1 MVDREIAHL
10 YKKFEVEHKP
20 ASGNFEEEIGKLL
33 NKMKNREI
41 MHEDAEFFYRSL
53 EGNWTLTGTL
63 SSEGEFKSVGGSIRT
78 KGATRYLLSDT
89 KWRAEYYVSKAH
101 LEYRKEKPLE
111 KVTEKI
117 EGVPYRIKLF
127 VYNKKQDLSLRIA
140 KLKRHPARSKF
151 ARTKKSYVK
160 RVKRRIPKRGRKV
173 RRLELLYRKTFK
185 RIIPTR
191 TNLKKLILSR
201 KRSRKTPRISNK
213 SSKKRFIPNM
223 PKLKIFNKLKRKRS

>member
-1 MVDREIAHL
+1 MVEREIAHL

-41 MHEDAEFFYRSL
+41 MHEDAEFFYISK
-53 EGNWTLTGTL
+53 EGNWTFTGTL

-78 KGATRYLLSDT
+78 KRATRYLLGDT

-117 EGVPYRIKLF
+117 EGAPYRIKLF

-151 ARTKKSYVK
+151 ARTKKSYIK
-160 RVKRRIPKRGRKV
+160 KAKRRIPKRGRKV
-173 RRLELLYRKTFK
+173 RQLELLYRKTFK

-191 TNLKKLILSR
+191 TNLKKLTLSR